1 MYKKA
6 RYDNDGDGAHDEESW
21 LLTYADTI
29 TNLMGFFA
37 LLLALSVIDQS
48 KFKAFT
54 NSVKEQLTNEEVS
67 NSMEDLKK
75 QLDSVFVKQ
84 TAQGVLDIN
93 MDRSGIK
100 MVAKNA
106 SFFASGDAVL
116 LENGEKI
123 IQTVTKKIKDIP
135 DHFSVDVEGHTDNV
149 LISTS
154 KFPSNWEL
162 SSARASNVVKYMI
175 DHGIDPMSIKA
186 SAFADTRPAVPNED
200 AKGKPIPKNQ
210 AENRRIV
217 VRIYY

>member
-93 MDRSGIK
+93 MDRTGIK

-106 SFFASGDAVL
+106 SFFSSGDAL
-116 LENGEKI
+116 LLPDGKRI
-123 IQTVTKKIKDIP
+123 INTVTDKIKAIP
-135 DHFSVDVEGHTDNV
+135 DKFSVDVEGHTDNV
-149 LISTS
+149 PISNER
-154 KFPSNWEL
+154 FPSNWEL
-162 SSARASNVVKYMI
+162 SSARASNVVQYMI
-175 DHGIDPMSIKA
+175 SQGIDPASIKA
-186 SAFADTRPAVPNED
+186 SAFADTRPAVPNEFPD
-200 AKGKPIPKNQ
+200 GKPNPKNQ
-210 AENRRIV
+210 AANRRIV

>member
-37 LLLALSVIDQS
+37 LLLALSVIDKS
-48 KFKAFT
+48 KFKVFT

-67 NSMEDLKK
+67 NSLEDLKK

-93 MDRSGIK
+93 MDRTGIN

-106 SFFASGDAVL
+106 SFFASGEAVL
-116 LENGEKI
+116 LPEGEKI
-123 IQTVTKKIKDIP
+123 IQTVTKKIKGISDK
-135 DHFSVDVEGHTDNV
+135 FSVDVEGHTDNV
-149 LISTS
+149 PISNMQ
-154 KFPSNWEL
+154 FPSNWEL
-162 SSARASNVVKYMI
+162 SSARSSNVVKYMI
-175 DHGIDPMSIKA
+175 SQGIDPMSIKA
-186 SAFADTRPAVPNED
+186 SAFADTRPAAPNED
-200 AKGKPIPKNQ
+200 ANGKPLPKNQ
-210 AENRRIV
+210 AENRRIL

>member
-75 QLDSVFVKQ
+75 QLD
-84 TAQGVLDIN
+84 
-93 MDRSGIK
+93 
-100 MVAKNA
+100 
-106 SFFASGDAVL
+106 
-116 LENGEKI
+116 
-123 IQTVTKKIKDIP
+123 
-135 DHFSVDVEGHTDNV
+135 
-149 LISTS
+149 
-154 KFPSNWEL
+154 
-162 SSARASNVVKYMI
+162 
-175 DHGIDPMSIKA
+175 
-186 SAFADTRPAVPNED
+186 
-200 AKGKPIPKNQ
+200 
-210 AENRRIV
+210 
-217 VRIYY
+217 